1 MVACPLNSAYVFIKK
16 NIKKRVALCYAVRYA
31 ANREHFYISL
41 YFLNSSMRHPN
52 YNGLMSLGE

>member
-1 MVACPLNSAYVFIKK
+1 MVAYLLNSAYVFIKK
-16 NIKKRVALCYAVRYA
+16 DIEKELLSVMQCVMLQT
-31 ANREHFYISL
+31 ESIFYISL